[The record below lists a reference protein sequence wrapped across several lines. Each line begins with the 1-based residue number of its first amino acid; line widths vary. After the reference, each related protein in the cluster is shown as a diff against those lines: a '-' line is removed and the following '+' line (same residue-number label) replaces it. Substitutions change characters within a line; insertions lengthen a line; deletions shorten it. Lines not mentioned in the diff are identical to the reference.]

1 MLNTKNFKGKY
12 EAKVEFSE
20 GCRGSNQKTLRVC
33 VCVGGGGGSEYVY
46 FLEQHNSLLSH
57 LWLSCCTLGGN
68 KNLNCCHS
76 FESCSAILF
85 SDAVYFSG
93 FCQ

>member
-12 EAKVEFSE
+12 EAKANF
-20 GCRGSNQKTLRVC
+20 QKGVGVQTKKPCVC
-33 VCVGGGGGSEYVY
+33 VCGGGGGGSEYVY
-46 FLEQHNSLLSH
+46 FLEQHNSFLSH

-76 FESCSAILF
+76 FESCLAILF